1 MERILEPSHIPE
13 VVETLKLYSTL
24 SETTLDIEPGAE
36 FRMFV
41 CGPTVQDNVHLGHA
55 KTYLAFDVLA
65 RWLLKTGRKV
75 FFLLNITD
83 VDDKIFDRAKKENVP
98 YEEVANRFYDA
109 FLEDLESLN
118 IVTISHFARVS
129 KFVDESAE
137 LVKILLDR
145 STAYRLDGNVY
156 FDTSKADHFGKLS
169 HQTAYSLR
177 MKQIDAAPGKKNS
190 VDFLLWRA
198 VPDASEG
205 IWQTVV
211 GPGRPGWHIQ
221 DSAIAFEELGGPY
234 DLHGG
239 ATELIFPHHEAEL
252 AQDEAISNLIPFV
265 KIWMHTGLLLK
276 GQEKMSK
283 SLGNVVTIKE
293 AMKKYGNADVIRF
306 HFLKHHYRDSFEFSS
321 AALEA
326 SKEEFRLIE
335 SAAKAVPRSSI
346 GGTDPHPRSEKGNEI
361 YEQFSAAMDND
372 LDTPSALAILLDVSK
387 QMVGSADD
395 AKRSELGYLFWEIA
409 ETLGLR
415 MS

>member
-1 MERILEPSHIPE
+1 
-13 VVETLKLYSTL
+13 
-24 SETTLDIEPGAE
+24 
-36 FRMFV
+36 MFV

-55 KTYLAFDVLA
+55 KTYLAFDTLA

-98 YEEVANRFYDA
+98 YEEIAKRFYEA

-118 IVTISHFARVS
+118 IVTISKFARVS

-137 LVKILLDR
+137 LVKDLLALNI
-145 STAYRLDGNVY
+145 AYRLDGNVY

-169 HQTAYSLR
+169 HQSAYSLR
-177 MKQIDAAPGKKNS
+177 LKQIDAAPGKRNS

-198 VPDASEG
+198 VPDATEG
-205 IWQTVV
+205 IWQTPV

-252 AQDEAISNLIPFV
+252 AQDEAISKQIPFV
-265 KIWMHTGLLLK
+265 KIWMHTGLLYQ

-283 SLGNVVTIKE
+283 SLGNVVTIRE
-293 AMKKYGNADVIRF
+293 ALKKFATADEIRYY
-306 HFLKHHYRDSFEFSS
+306 FLKHHYREAFEFSRS
-321 AALEA
+321 DLEA
-326 SKEEFRLIE
+326 SKEEFKIIQ
-335 SAAKAVPRSSI
+335 SAARAIPRSKI
-346 GGTDPHPRSEKGNEI
+346 GKGELTSLAGEAGKIFEMISSLMNDDLNTP
-361 YEQFSAAMDND
+361 AATS
-372 LDTPSALAILLDVSK
+372 LFLDVAERMNEDSN
-387 QMVGSADD
+387 G
-395 AKRSELGYLFWEIA
+395 SELAPIFWEIA
-409 ETLGLR
+409 EIFGLR
-415 MS
+415 LS